1 MKYIRDEENMK
12 LVKDIFEPV
21 KQNLY
26 NDFYVYIW
34 FICIYNVFLL
44 CLFVANFFIMFRIM
58 SRMNK
63 EPPILFN
70 LSSNV

>member
-1 MKYIRDEENMK
+1 MHNFKDMIMKYIRDEENMK

-26 NDFYVYIW
+26 NDIYVYIW
-34 FICIYNVFLL
+34 FICIDNVILL
-44 CLFVANFFIMFRIM
+44 CLFVATFFIMFRIM

-63 EPPILFN
+63 
-70 LSSNV
+70 